1 MIELMFFMIK
11 KKKNSNKFYEKSK
24 VENSS
29 LTNIKMLM
37 EWKISMNL
45 RLVKDQNIYY
55 HVRDKLYF
63 SEFIFLCKK
72 TIKEMLAFMYI
83 LATYKI

>member
-37 EWKISMNL
+37 E
-45 RLVKDQNIYY
+45 
-55 HVRDKLYF
+55 
-63 SEFIFLCKK
+63 
-72 TIKEMLAFMYI
+72 
-83 LATYKI
+83 